1 MKNRSNLIITVFVIV
16 FVLIMKKKFGRNGQ
30 LFQIDTNISF
40 QKKFDDYVVLELE
53 PGDYTVNA
61 LNK

>member
-1 MKNRSNLIITVFVIV
+1 
-16 FVLIMKKKFGRNGQ
+16 MKKKFGRMDNF
-30 LFQIDTNISF
+30 FQIDTNISF
-40 QKKFDDYVVLELE
+40 QKRFDDYIALEFE